1 MFVINNKRSKK
12 KIRYLVTAKRHI
24 LMRYLLLF
32 TLLFINFVTFSQTNK
47 KFILIDNSTDQVIP
61 FANVLFNELE
71 NKGTSTD
78 IDGVFYVSNTI
89 KTITI
94 SYVGYETKVLK
105 LNEINS
111 QIIRLD
117 SKFSELDEVVINGE
131 NPAHRIIRL
140 AIANKTLNNPKN
152 LNSFTYKSYDK
163 VFADINEDQPLNDS
177 LKDVSSFFKD
187 SYIFITETIAKH
199 KYLKPRFT
207 VDSVIARRTSGFKSP
222 NFAVLAN
229 SLQPFS
235 FYDEYIS
242 LFETNYLNP
251 ISSGSTNKY
260 KFRLKDEYVKG
271 QDTVFVISFEPKAN
285 RNFEGLEGLLYINSN
300 QYAVES
306 VDANTYNSGKI
317 DFTIQQKYKFIDNKY
332 WFPEQLNFVIIL
344 GEGFGSFKYVGK
356 SYLSEI
362 ITNPPLQKK
371 DFPLVALTIPNNVE
385 GRNSPYWD
393 LYRKAPLDIKEQRTY
408 VLIDSIGE
416 EIKLDKFLKWAPSL
430 AKWRIPL
437 KYVDL
442 DLKHLIRYNK
452 YEGTRLGLGLYT
464 NDDVFKHVSIG
475 GYGAYGFKDHTWKY
489 GGEIL
494 IDVPGEKDI
503 SVSLK
508 YNNDLRETG
517 TYSGNSVDNPLVQ
530 RNWIASQMDAVESIS
545 IHTEMKLLRNIN
557 WNVGFNTADVTPL
570 YNYQF
575 INNGLPITTYTNS
588 EINVGIG
595 YHVNEQL
602 VRTFG
607 ITTRIPSDA
616 PVFNLI
622 YSRGLKG
629 TFDSDFSYNKLRLT
643 IDHSFITKGL
653 GKTTYQLDLGYID
666 STLPYG
672 LLFTGEGTLDK
683 KIPFV
688 VRNYFQTITPYE
700 FLSDRYAN
708 LFITHN
714 FGRLFNNK
722 GQFQPDVLL
731 YNNFGIGSLDQASY
745 HQNIEFKTK
754 DELFLE
760 TGLELQNI
768 IKIPYLNIGYLGMG
782 VGAFYRYGYHN
793 LETSSDNFA
802 FKYSMSF
809 TFK

>member
-1 MFVINNKRSKK
+1 MKKALALLIVI
-12 KIRYLVTAKRHI
+12 L
-24 LMRYLLLF
+24 
-32 TLLFINFVTFSQTNK
+32 TFNTYAQSLK
-47 KFILIDNSTDQVIP
+47 KFKLIDEDSGIVIP
-61 FANVLFNELE
+61 FANIIFNDTSY
-71 NKGTSTD
+71 KGTATD
-78 IDGVFYVSNTI
+78 IDGVFFVNADI
-89 KTITI
+89 KKITI
-94 SYVGYETKVLK
+94 SYVSYETKILEIANIKSETITLK
-105 LNEINS
+105 
-111 QIIRLD
+111 QAV
-117 SKFSELDEVVINGE
+117 SELDEVVIDRE

-140 AIANKTLNNPKN
+140 AVANKDLNNPEN

-163 VFADINEDQPLNDS
+163 VYVDINENQDLNDS
-177 LKDVSSFFKD
+177 LSEDTSFFKD
-187 SYIFITETIAKH
+187 SYFFITETIAKH

-207 VDSVIARRTSGFKSP
+207 EDSVIARRTSGFKNP

-229 SLQPFS
+229 SFQPFS
-235 FYDEYIS
+235 FYDDHIS
-242 LFETNYLNP
+242 LFETDYLNP
-251 ISSGSTNKY
+251 ISKGSTKKY

-306 VDANTYNSGKI
+306 VDASTYNSGKI
-317 DFTIQQKYKFIDNKY
+317 DFTIQQKYKFIDNDY

-362 ITNPPLQKK
+362 TTNTPLKKK
-371 DFPLVALTIPNNVE
+371 DFPLVSLTLSEDVE
-385 GRNSPYWD
+385 GRHSQYWD
-393 LYRKAPLDIKEQRTY
+393 QFRKDTLDAKERRTY
-408 VLIDSIGE
+408 VLIDSIGDKM
-416 EIKLDKFLKWAPSL
+416 KLDKFLKWAPSL
-430 AKWRIPL
+430 VKWRIPF

-442 DLKHLIRYNK
+442 DLKSLATYNK
-452 YEGTRLGLGLYT
+452 YEGARLGLGLYT
-464 NDDVFKHVSIG
+464 NDDIFKHLSIG

-489 GGEIL
+489 GGEVSV
-494 IDVPGEKDI
+494 DVPGDKDI

-508 YNNDLRETG
+508 YKNDLRETG
-517 TYSGNSVDNPLVQ
+517 TYSGNTIDNPFVQ
-530 RNWIASQMDAVESIS
+530 RNWIASQMDAIESFS
-545 IHTEMKLLRNIN
+545 IHTEMKLLRNMN
-557 WNVGFNTADVTPL
+557 WDLGFNTADVTPL
-570 YNYQF
+570 YDYQF
-575 INNGLPITTYTNS
+575 MKNGLPMTKYTNS

-595 YHVNEQL
+595 YHVNEEL
-602 VRTFG
+602 VRNFG
-607 ITTRIPSDA
+607 VTTRLPSDA
-616 PVFNLI
+616 PVFKLM

-629 TFDSDFSYNKLRLT
+629 AFDSDFSYNKLRFTL
-643 IDHSFITKGL
+643 DHSFITKGL
-653 GKTTYQLDLGYID
+653 GKTTYRLDLGYID
-666 STLPYG
+666 SALPYG

-688 VRNYFQTITPYE
+688 VKDYFQTVTPYE

-708 LFITHN
+708 VFTTHN

-722 GQFQPDVLL
+722 GLFQPDVLL
-731 YNNFGIGSLDQASY
+731 YNNLGIGSLDHTSY

-768 IKIPYLNIGYLGMG
+768 IKIPYLNIGYLGIG

-793 LETSSDNFA
+793 LDKSSDNFA
-802 FKYSMSF
+802 FKYSVGF

>member
-1 MFVINNKRSKK
+1 MKKALALLILFFTINTYAQS
-12 KIRYLVTAKRHI
+12 L
-24 LMRYLLLF
+24 
-32 TLLFINFVTFSQTNK
+32 K
-47 KFILIDNSTDQVIP
+47 KFKLIDEENGKVIP
-61 FANVLFNELE
+61 FANILFNDTAH
-71 NKGTSTD
+71 KGTTTD
-78 IDGVFYVSNTI
+78 IDGVFYVSTAI
-89 KTITI
+89 KKITI
-94 SYVGYETKVLK
+94 SYVSYETKILTIETLENNTITLK
-105 LNEINS
+105 QAINA
-111 QIIRLD
+111 
-117 SKFSELDEVVINGE
+117 LDEVVIDRE

-140 AIANKTLNNPKN
+140 AIANKTLNNPEN

-207 VDSVIARRTSGFKSP
+207 EDSVIARRTSGFKSP

-235 FYDEYIS
+235 FYDDYIS

-251 ISSGSTNKY
+251 ISKGSTKKY
-260 KFRLKDEYVKG
+260 KFRLKNEYLKG
-271 QDTVFVISFEPKAN
+271 KDTVFVISFEPKAH

-306 VDANTYNSGKI
+306 VDASTYNSGKI

-371 DFPLVALTIPNNVE
+371 DFPLVALTIPDKVE
-385 GRNSPYWD
+385 GRHSPYWD
-393 LYRKAPLDIKEQRTY
+393 QYRKAPLDIKEQRTY

-416 EIKLDKFLKWAPSL
+416 DIKLDKFLKWAPSL

-464 NDDVFKHVSIG
+464 NDAVFKHVSIG

-494 IDVPGEKDI
+494 VDIPGEKDI
-503 SVSLK
+503 SVNLK
-508 YNNDLRETG
+508 YRNDLRETG
-517 TYSGNSVDNPLVQ
+517 SYSGNTVDNPFVQ
-530 RNWIASQMDAVESIS
+530 RSWIASQMDAIESFS
-545 IHTEMKLLRNIN
+545 IHTDMKLLRNIN
-557 WNVGFNTADVTPL
+557 WNLGFNTANVTPL
-570 YNYQF
+570 YSYQF
-575 INNGLPITTYTNS
+575 TNNGLPITTYTNS
-588 EINVGIG
+588 EINIGIG

-602 VRTFG
+602 VKTFG

-629 TFDSDFSYNKLRLT
+629 TFDSDFSYNKLRFTL
-643 IDHSFITKGL
+643 DHSFITKGL
-653 GKTTYQLDLGYID
+653 GKTTYRLDIGYID
-666 STLPYG
+666 TALPYG

-683 KIPFV
+683 NTPFV
-688 VRNYFQTITPYE
+688 VKNYFQTVTPYE
-700 FLSDRYAN
+700 FLSDRYAH
-708 LFITHN
+708 LFTTHN

-722 GQFQPDVLL
+722 GSFQPDVLL
-731 YNNFGIGSLDQASY
+731 YNNLGIGSLDHIAY

-754 DELFLE
+754 DALFLE

-768 IKIPYLNIGYLGMG
+768 IKIPYLNIGYLGIG

-793 LETSSDNFA
+793 LENSSDNFA
-802 FKYSMSF
+802 FKYSMGF